1 VLNGAILFNNVAD
14 FSRRCYDLDR
24 DIFKLVAGMRGSST
38 RIQQLLSLLNVP
50 KNNKLQLAKNLG
62 MDWKTI

>member
-1 VLNGAILFNNVAD
+1 MIIDV
-14 FSRRCYDLDR
+14 
-24 DIFKLVAGMRGSST
+24 FKLVAGMRGSST

-50 KNNKLQLAKNLG
+50 KNNKLQLTKNLG

>member
-1 VLNGAILFNNVAD
+1 MIMI
-14 FSRRCYDLDR
+14 

>member
-1 VLNGAILFNNVAD
+1 MGLFYSIMWPTFQGDAMIMII
-14 FSRRCYDLDR
+14 